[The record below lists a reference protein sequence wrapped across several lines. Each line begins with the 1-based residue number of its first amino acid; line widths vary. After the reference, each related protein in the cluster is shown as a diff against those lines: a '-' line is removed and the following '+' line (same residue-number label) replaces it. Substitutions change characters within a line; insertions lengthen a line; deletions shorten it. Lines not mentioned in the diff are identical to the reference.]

1 MKTRQ
6 QLLIA
11 LLIAIGGGLAAFAIV
26 TSPPQTEQ
34 QEDIVTPL
42 SVQVIKVKPQRLR
55 MDVRSRGRVM
65 AQTEIDLVTGVSGN
79 IIKISPEFVSG
90 GFFKKGDL
98 LISIDPAEY
107 DLRVAQAQAR
117 VMEAQY
123 QLTRE
128 EAEAE
133 QARDEWQHLGQGKPN
148 SLNLRIP
155 QLKEKK
161 AKLAAEREEL
171 KNARLLRQRTDI
183 RAPFNGRVRNKEVGM
198 GQYLSSGAVLGR
210 IYSSDL
216 AEVRLPL
223 STHELAFIDFSD
235 SPTRNESRQGAPVR
249 FTANYQGQQQT
260 WLGHIVRSEGVV
272 EQDTG
277 MVVLVAQIP
286 DPFGLGAKKINSSGT
301 ESTKSFTTSLP
312 VGLYVEATIEG
323 RWFEDFVILPASALR
338 NNNRVVIVDQKQQLR
353 FRTVEVLSRE
363 REQVIIKT
371 GLQEGEYVLVS
382 GLHHPVEGIEV
393 IPTEI
398 VP

>member
-11 LLIAIGGGLAAFAIV
+11 LLIAIGGGLAAFAII

-34 QEDIVTPL
+34 QEDIVTPP

-79 IIKISPEFVSG
+79 IIKISPTFVSG

-98 LISIDPAEY
+98 LVSIDPAEY

-133 QARDEWQHLGQGKPN
+133 QARDEWQHLGQGEPN

-223 STHELAFIDFSD
+223 NTHELAFIDFSD
-235 SPTRNESRQGAPVR
+235 FPPRTEFKQGAPVR
-249 FTANYQGQQQT
+249 LTASYQGQQQT

-286 DPFGLGAKKINSSGT
+286 NPFGLGTKKFNSSDT
-301 ESTKSFTTSLP
+301 EGTKSFTTSLP
-312 VGLYVEATIEG
+312 VGLYVEASIEG
-323 RWFEDFVILPASALR
+323 RWFDDLVILPTSALR
-338 NNNRVVIVDQKQQLR
+338 NNNRVVIVDQKQRLR

-371 GLQEGEYVLVS
+371 GLQAGEHVLVS

-393 IPTEI
+393 IPTELA
-398 VP
+398 P